1 MSACMKALTFDFN
14 QKIKGQ
20 IFAVRFQEHLS
31 DHWSLLSWNMGYL
44 DGSAHINTHEHFQ
57 WVTYGGDAGGQGCPS
72 CMGQWIWDQTGRR
85 LL

>member
-44 DGSAHINTHEHFQ
+44 DTSAHIDTHEHFQ
-57 WVTYGGDAGGQGCPS
+57 
-72 CMGQWIWDQTGRR
+72 
-85 LL
+85 